1 MPMYYGSYYYGYSGL
16 SPLYF
21 LALLAIFALALFA
34 QIKVKTN
41 FTKYSAMRC
50 SSGFTGAQAAQ
61 RILQANGVTN
71 IRIEAIPGELTDHF
85 DPATNV
91 IRLSERVYG
100 ASTVAA
106 VGVAAHEAGHA
117 VQYATGYAPIRLR
130 SAIIGV
136 TNFASKWSILLFIAG
151 LLLCAV
157 SQQLIIVAYIGFF
170 LYCMIAF
177 FQLVTLPVEFN
188 ASRRALR
195 ALQSSAILT
204 DTELRGARNVLS
216 AAALTYVASM
226 LTTLLQVFRLFTI
239 LRKNDRN

>member
-1 MPMYYGSYYYGYSGL
+1 MPISYYYGYSGL

-21 LALLAIFALALFA
+21 LALLAVFALALFA

-71 IRIEAIPGELTDHF
+71 IRIEAVPGELTDHF

-130 SAIIGV
+130 RAIIGV
-136 TNFASKWSILLFIAG
+136 TNFASQWSILLFIAG
-151 LLLCAV
+151 LFLCAV

-188 ASRRALR
+188 ASRRALK
-195 ALQSSAILT
+195 ILGNT
-204 DTELRGARNVLS
+204 GMLYPDEVRETRKVLT
-216 AAALTYVASM
+216 AAALTYVAGAAS
-226 LTTLLQVFRLFTI
+226 TI
-239 LRKNDRN
+239 LQLLRLIMISNSRRD

>member
-71 IRIEAIPGELTDHF
+71 IRIEAVPGELTDHF

-130 SAIIGV
+130 SAIIGA

>member
-130 SAIIGV
+130 SAIIGA

-188 ASRRALR
+188 ASHRALR

-226 LTTLLQVFRLFTI
+226 LTTLLQVFRIFTI
-239 LRKNDRN
+239 LLKNDRN

>member
-130 SAIIGV
+130 SAIIGA

-188 ASRRALR
+188 ASHRALR

-204 DTELRGARNVLS
+204 DTELRGARTVLS

>member
-130 SAIIGV
+130 SAIIGA

-151 LLLCAV
+151 LFLCAV

>member
-21 LALLAIFALALFA
+21 LALLAVFALALFA

-71 IRIEAIPGELTDHF
+71 IRIEAVPGELTDHF

-130 SAIIGV
+130 SAIIGA

-188 ASRRALR
+188 ASHRALR

>member
-71 IRIEAIPGELTDHF
+71 ISIEAIPGELTDHF

-130 SAIIGV
+130 SAIIGA

-157 SQQLIIVAYIGFF
+157 SQQLIIVAYIGFS

-188 ASRRALR
+188 ASRRALC